1 MGLNQREFHM
11 NLTKLSARCAIRH
24 LKRGVFPPDEIEHFT
39 AGRDSECKA
48 LNNALK
54 EAEQGGNRHFFIEAS
69 YGVGKS
75 HMLKLIE
82 SLALRKGFAVC
93 WVTTDG
99 YAHAFNHPTRYLHA
113 LFENMRVPGLHRCGF
128 AQACSHWLKNSERDY
143 LLSRVKSQPNNA
155 LHWPIIR
162 MSMESDDDDNYK
174 EYYLSNLECRDLQH
188 RNGQA
193 FFECVY
199 DRIAAMTSVCRS
211 VSLKGT
217 VFLFDEV
224 ESVAT
229 LLVNIRS
236 RLLSYELMNAFTDAR
251 RFPNSVFV
259 FATTLD
265 FDVKIHYE
273 LNAYELQNY
282 AYPEGNRFAKKWVS
296 KAVNLLKLE
305 GISQGNNRAL
315 LRNIRTAH
323 ETAYEWVAKEK
334 ISDHFIDRFLKKAND
349 LPQREITRS
358 FVTILEISH
367 QHPTCCPAT
376 EFLGEA
382 PPTPPILQ
390 GNDAKLDRETFDS
403 QDVPP
408 LPCTPQAESLSPHQD
423 AATSG
428 AGTGTSMSLSVP
440 RSSQAEPPITRPTP
454 DLSTVTHETPLQD
467 QNLSPL
473 PQLCTPTA
481 PVAIATTRLLPC
493 VYCFAL
499 VRADRMERHIARFH
513 TGLQP
518 PTTATPIET
527 TVGLP
532 NNSTLNSTE
541 DTFARTSTY
550 LVPCSYCS
558 CMVRS
563 DRLQRH
569 IQRVHA
575 VQHRPPSP
583 NA

>member
-1 MGLNQREFHM
+1 M
-11 NLTKLSARCAIRH
+11 NLTKSSARCAIRH

-48 LNNALK
+48 LNIALK

-75 HMLKLIE
+75 HMLKLVE
-82 SLALRKGFAVC
+82 SLALRNGFAVC

-99 YAHAFNHPTRYLHA
+99 YAHAFNHPTRYLHT
-113 LFENMRVPGLHRCGF
+113 LLENMRVPGLHRNGF
-128 AQACSHWLKNSERDY
+128 AQACSHWLKNRERDN
-143 LLSRVKSQPNNA
+143 LLTRVKSQPNNA

-162 MSMESDDDDNYK
+162 MSMENGDEGDYK
-174 EYYLSNLECRDLQH
+174 DYYLGNLECRDLQH

-193 FFECVY
+193 FFDCVY
-199 DRIAAMTSVCRS
+199 DRIASMNSVCRS

-265 FDVKIHYE
+265 FSVKIHYE

-282 AYPEGNRFAKKWVS
+282 AYPEGNRFAKKWIS
-296 KAVNLLKLE
+296 KGINLLKLE
-305 GISQGNNRAL
+305 GISQGNNRVL

-323 ETAYEWVAKEK
+323 ETAYEWVATEK

-382 PPTPPILQ
+382 SPTPQIVE
-390 GNDAKLDRETFDS
+390 GNDSRVVRETFGS

-408 LPCTPQAESLSPHQD
+408 SPCTPQAES
-423 AATSG
+423 TS
-428 AGTGTSMSLSVP
+428 AS
-440 RSSQAEPPITRPTP
+440 RSSKAEPPKNQSTP
-454 DLSTVTHETPLQD
+454 DSSTVTHETPLPD
-467 QNLSPL
+467 QNLSSF
-473 PQLCTPTA
+473 PQLGSSTA
-481 PVAIATTRLLPC
+481 PLTTPNTGLLPC
-493 VYCFAL
+493 VHCFAS
-499 VRADRMERHIARFH
+499 VRSDRMGRHIARFH
-513 TGLQP
+513 AGLQP
-518 PTTATPIET
+518 PTNVAPMEATVDQPGKST
-527 TVGLP
+527 S
-532 NNSTLNSTE
+532 NSAE
-541 DTFARTSTY
+541 GTFTSTSIC
-550 LVPCSYCS
+550 LVPCNYCF

-569 IQRVHA
+569 IQRVHSG
-575 VQHRPPSP
+575 QHRPPSP
-583 NA
+583 ND